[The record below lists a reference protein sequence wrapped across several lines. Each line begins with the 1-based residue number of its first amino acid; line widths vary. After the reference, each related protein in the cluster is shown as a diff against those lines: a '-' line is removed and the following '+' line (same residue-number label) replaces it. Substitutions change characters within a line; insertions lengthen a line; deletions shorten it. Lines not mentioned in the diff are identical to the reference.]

1 MHTYCSIYI
10 HVVFSTWDRCPFIDH
25 EVRSRFHA
33 YIAGTARNLGLMDVT
48 VGGVED
54 HLHLIARFSPV
65 LSISPMIGTM
75 KKSSTDWMQE
85 TFNDRF
91 RWQRGFAAFS
101 VSPDRVPKVTRYIER
116 QEEHHKRVS
125 FRDEL
130 EKLLKELGMSI
141 DDVHLL

>member
-1 MHTYCSIYI
+1 
-10 HVVFSTWDRCPFIDH
+10 
-25 EVRSRFHA
+25 
-33 YIAGTARNLGLMDVT
+33 
-48 VGGVED
+48 
-54 HLHLIARFSPV
+54 
-65 LSISPMIGTM
+65 M

-101 VSPDRVPKVTRYIER
+101 VSPDRVPRVTRYIEK
-116 QEEHHKRVS
+116 QEEHHKRLS

-141 DDVHLL
+141 DEVHLL